1 MELEKLLDD
10 LWSTCLL
17 SNGVKK
23 MNAFQDLS
31 LSNLFLSA
39 FSDEDFASS
48 LGRVKRALFAQL
60 LWSWRLSNAKFSF

>member
-17 SNGVKK
+17 SDGVKK
-23 MNAFQDLS
+23 MNAFQDKS

-39 FSDEDFASS
+39 FSDEDFTLS
-48 LGRVKRALFAQL
+48 LGRVKRAL
-60 LWSWRLSNAKFSF
+60 